1 MTEIW
6 QNTLQDLKEK
16 VSDHVW
22 STWFEKISFRKLD
35 DGVAELHVADDFSK
49 AWIEDNYL
57 DLVRES
63 MLYVS
68 SRDWKLAVKSVGAT
82 EVAEEIAIDVAPT
95 SMAARQGRMTL
106 PIEQRDI
113 FAAPALSWRDRVI
126 DAGMNPRYT
135 FDEFVVGGSNQFVH
149 AACSAVATNPARVY
163 NPLFIFGGVGLGKTH
178 LLQAVG
184 CEILRRDPTQRV
196 LYLSSEEF
204 MNQLITSLRNKDMN
218 SFRTQFRND
227 CDVLLIDDIQFIGGK
242 DSTQEEFFHTFN
254 ALHQAG
260 KQIVMTS
267 DRPPRELPGIEDR
280 LASRFSWGLIADV
293 QAPSVETRMAI
304 LEKKAEADGIP
315 LAKDVALLIANA
327 IRSNVRELEGTL
339 IRLGAQASLTQTML
353 TADFAR
359 EMLRRMN
366 IEDGRQITID
376 RIIKLV
382 ASRFDIKPADIK
394 GNRRTRDI
402 SVPRQLAMFLSRQ
415 HTDESFPQIGRKFG
429 GKDHTSVIAA
439 CRRMEQ
445 EVRAG
450 GELAE
455 IIGELESQLR

>member
-1 MTEIW
+1 MQRPRT
-6 QNTLQDLKEK
+6 
-16 VSDHVW
+16 
-22 STWFEKISFRKLD
+22 D
-35 DGVAELHVADDFSK
+35 DSC
-49 AWIEDNYL
+49 
-57 DLVRES
+57 
-63 MLYVS
+63 S
-68 SRDWKLAVKSVGAT
+68 S
-82 EVAEEIAIDVAPT
+82 
-95 SMAARQGRMTL
+95 
-106 PIEQRDI
+106 
-113 FAAPALSWRDRVI
+113 
-126 DAGMNPRYT
+126 
-135 FDEFVVGGSNQFVH
+135 
-149 AACSAVATNPARVY
+149 C
-163 NPLFIFGGVGLGKTH
+163 
-178 LLQAVG
+178 
-184 CEILRRDPTQRV
+184 
-196 LYLSSEEF
+196 
-204 MNQLITSLRNKDMN
+204 
-218 SFRTQFRND
+218 
-227 CDVLLIDDIQFIGGK
+227 
-242 DSTQEEFFHTFN
+242 
-254 ALHQAG
+254 
-260 KQIVMTS
+260 
-267 DRPPRELPGIEDR
+267 R

-366 IEDGRQITID
+366 IEDGRQITIE

-382 ASRFDIKPADIK
+382 AGRFDIKPADIK